1 MEKLKR
7 TNIYITK
14 NQHKYFSKKAKK
26 YNIKFSEIIR
36 RELDKA
42 MEKEN
47 E

>member
-14 NQHKYFSKKAKK
+14 KQHEHFSKKSKK

-42 MEKEN
+42 MDKEN